1 MQAPL
6 RFCADSS
13 HVQALGIQDND
24 VLLFRSRQHA
34 QGAPAPVNAPSDQV
48 EAARQ
53 QIITDPNTAN
63 SLRGSH
69 PELVDAAFTNPARF
83 RELLPMVAES
93 TRSQKERNVARL
105 NADPFDVE
113 AQREIEEAI
122 RRERVLENMEHAM
135 EYSPESFGRVHMLYV
150 PVEVRGSRTALRL
163 IK

>member
-1 MQAPL
+1 M
-6 RFCADSS
+6 
-13 HVQALGIQDND
+13 
-24 VLLFRSRQHA
+24 LLFRSRRAA
-34 QGAPAPVNAPSDQV
+34 QGAPPPANVDPSDQV

-53 QIITDPNTAN
+53 QIITDPNVAN
-63 SLRGSH
+63 QLRGAH
-69 PELVDAAFTNPARF
+69 PDLVDAAFTNPARF

-150 PVEVRGSRTALRL
+150 PVEVRGSFAAL
-163 IK
+163 